1 MSCSY
6 CEERMSDYLENA
18 LSAAERAVV
27 ESHLRSCN
35 ACSEL
40 VVGIKEVVEWGP
52 TFPVYEPPAWLA
64 ARILVNTPRV
74 ARETWLD
81 TLVSIG
87 RWFVEPRIA
96 MAIFTATLV
105 LGWMGSRAGIS
116 PNWIKVFRDPAAI
129 YYQTQGLMNRAYDE
143 AVRAYYRSPL
153 VTAIQSRIEEFRE
166 IS

>member
-6 CEERMSDYLENA
+6 CEERISDYLENA

-64 ARILVNTPRV
+64 ARILVNTPHV

-105 LGWMGSRAGIS
+105 LGWMAWETARIRSTQSATGILYVVVIVCFLGELTS
-116 PNWIKVFRDPAAI
+116 
-129 YYQTQGLMNRAYDE
+129 QL
-143 AVRAYYRSPL
+143 L
-153 VTAIQSRIEEFRE
+153 VEKTGYTL
-166 IS
+166 